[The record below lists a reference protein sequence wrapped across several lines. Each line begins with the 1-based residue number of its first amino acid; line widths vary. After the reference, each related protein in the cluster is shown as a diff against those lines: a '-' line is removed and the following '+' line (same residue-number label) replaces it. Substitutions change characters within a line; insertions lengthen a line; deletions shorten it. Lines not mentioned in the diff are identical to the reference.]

1 MVKLRSLLVALLALA
16 ALAATA
22 PGAAAARAP
31 TAAAACGTR
40 VDIGLTVFDSVHGV
54 VKGSGSYTSQ
64 SCLAIGSVYLII
76 EQSTVPNSNY
86 HGVTRTKV
94 TRYPSE
100 PSSAKFSPHDYTCF
114 ASSTAQYFKT
124 KIKATYADGGTE
136 TKLSNYVIARCL

>member
-1 MVKLRSLLVALLALA
+1 
-16 ALAATA
+16 
-22 PGAAAARAP
+22 
-31 TAAAACGTR
+31 

-100 PSSAKFSPHDYTCF
+100 PSSAKFSPKDYDCRYQTL
-114 ASSTAQYFKT
+114 TLYYRT
-124 KIKATYADGGTE
+124 KIQWTYQGGGGGH
-136 TKLSNYVIARCL
+136 KYSNRISAACI